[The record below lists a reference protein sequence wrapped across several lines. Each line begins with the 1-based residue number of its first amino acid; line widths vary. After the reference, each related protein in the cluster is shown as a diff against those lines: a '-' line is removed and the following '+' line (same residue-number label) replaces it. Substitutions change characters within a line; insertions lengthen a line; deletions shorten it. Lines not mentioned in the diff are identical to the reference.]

1 MRRSFGAKTRYT
13 VLSVSLSAAM
23 ATAISPARA
32 DCPPGLTGDLASDG
46 TCLGNVNVIDT
57 GALLDVINRTP
68 PVQNAV
74 DALPIPADDVIIIDP
89 NNGDRDPLPPITE
102 LLIQLERL
110 GIGEGETGPV
120 LRTLAL
126 LGQTVTTAGL
136 LASALTQDIIS
147 AALDGDITP
156 DSGGLSPFAG
166 VQSGQF
172 MVSGYKALSHDGFSV
187 TSSLAQASG
196 KTSEFDEE
204 NYGLTIGTRF
214 DGSQHFGAS
223 AGSVTLGII
232 ANYTHTDIDV
242 GAPSGFPD
250 LSGGTAEVDSW
261 SLGTYGLV
269 TDGQRYGL
277 VTVTGTY
284 GTPETSTTIVAPISA
299 EFSNFGLA
307 TSAMAGVLVPVGAS
321 AKLDLRGGLT
331 YVYAESE
338 DFEDSLGTSF
348 TDGRLE
354 DLSGT
359 MSARLFSVLSGA
371 DYTIRPFV
379 QGGLTHRLHYENE
392 LKIEAETFAFDDADT
407 SVFARAGIDFDV
419 DQSTQAYL
427 AVRGDASEDFEAIA
441 AQVGVTFKLD

>member
-1 MRRSFGAKTRYT
+1 M
-13 VLSVSLSAAM
+13 
-23 ATAISPARA
+23 
-32 DCPPGLTGDLASDG
+32 
-46 TCLGNVNVIDT
+46 
-57 GALLDVINRTP
+57 
-68 PVQNAV
+68 
-74 DALPIPADDVIIIDP
+74 
-89 NNGDRDPLPPITE
+89 
-102 LLIQLERL
+102 
-110 GIGEGETGPV
+110 
-120 LRTLAL
+120 
-126 LGQTVTTAGL
+126 TTAGL

-156 DSGGLSPFAG
+156 ESGGLSPFAG

-172 MVSGYKALSHDGFSV
+172 LVSGYKALSHDGFSV

-214 DGSQHFGAS
+214 DGSQHFGAP

-284 GTPETSTTIVAPISA
+284 GTPETSTTIVAPVSA

-321 AKLDLRGGLT
+321 AKLDLRGGLN

-348 TDGRLE
+348 TDGRME
-354 DLSGT
+354 EFSGT

-407 SVFARAGIDFDV
+407 SVFARAGIDFEV
-419 DQSTQAYL
+419 SQSTQAYL